1 MWEQKKNLVKLT
13 ALQAPAALAL
23 GTLAKWRRLTGS
35 QSQKPTKLESETDRS
50 GWASTILLA
59 QHVESRELA
68 SLSDW
73 PAFVQ
78 FPMQVPDKG
87 VW

>member
-1 MWEQKKNLVKLT
+1 MVKLT
-13 ALQAPAALAL
+13 ALQTPVALAL
-23 GTLAKWRRLTGS
+23 GTLAKRRRLTGS
-35 QSQKPTKLESETDRS
+35 QSQKPTKLESEMDRS

-59 QHVESRELA
+59 QHMESRELA
-68 SLSDW
+68 GLSNY

-87 VW
+87 V